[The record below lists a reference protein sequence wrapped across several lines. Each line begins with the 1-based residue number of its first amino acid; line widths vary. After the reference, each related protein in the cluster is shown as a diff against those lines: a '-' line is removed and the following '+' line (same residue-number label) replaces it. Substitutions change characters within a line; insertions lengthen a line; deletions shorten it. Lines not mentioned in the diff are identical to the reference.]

1 MLYILLGIKPCSL
14 AHVPSRMIT
23 TDNIQQEHAVVAT
36 RALHG
41 VFFVV
46 KDKKLPL
53 IHSSLTIDTRYCLG

>member
-41 VFFVV
+41 VFLLS
-46 KDKKLPL
+46 KIK
-53 IHSSLTIDTRYCLG
+53 SYR